1 MVKFPNSLLNLQN
14 DFKYFSC
21 MLDGFKTNSWN
32 QGIFYFIFIIRRSL
46 ISVLIIYSNAIIQ
59 TFLSISITLSVS
71 FIQIAVYIAAIK
83 PFVNSRKNYVFVIN
97 ELILL
102 SFYLIILLNEL
113 GFYHENQEKLAV
125 YEVRTVLVA
134 LVFNASVNTIQSIES
149 IISKIKSRFFN
160 RSSRIAPIS
169 TTQIDVQGTKP
180 IP

>member
-59 TFLSISITLSVS
+59 VSLSISITLSVS
-71 FIQIAVYIAAIK
+71 FIQIAVYMAAIR
-83 PFVNSRKNYVFVIN
+83 PFLNSRENYVFIIN

-102 SFYLIILLNEL
+102 SFYLVILLNEL
-113 GFYHENQEKLAV
+113 GFYRESQEILAMH
-125 YEVRTVLVA
+125 EVRTVLVA

-160 RSSRIAPIS
+160 RSSRIVPM
-169 TTQIDVQGTKP
+169 TTVQIDAQGTKL
-180 IP
+180 